1 MSTPE
6 DRITTRAAEDRT
18 QVGSAPAPARSQLE
32 GLGKRKK
39 RTKAPKAGATQKP
52 SRASRRAARKA
63 TAPPRTH
70 PPAYKLIAAV
80 ALIVALDILLFFAIG
95 YALGKQIL

>member
-6 DRITTRAAEDRT
+6 DRT
-18 QVGSAPAPARSQLE
+18 QVTDPPRSQLE

-39 RTKAPKAGATQKP
+39 RQKP
-52 SRASRRAARKA
+52 TRAGKPAKTSARQRRAAKKA
-63 TAPPRTH
+63 TAPPRQH
-70 PPAYKLIAAV
+70 PNAFKLIAAV

>member
-6 DRITTRAAEDRT
+6 DRT
-18 QVGSAPAPARSQLE
+18 QAPAPPRSQLE

-39 RTKAPKAGATQKP
+39 RQKPPKAPKPPKSGAAQ
-52 SRASRRAARKA
+52 RRAAKKA
-63 TAPPRTH
+63 AAPPRQH
-70 PPAYKLIAAV
+70 PNAYKLIAAV

-95 YALGKQIL
+95 YA

>member
-6 DRITTRAAEDRT
+6 DHT
-18 QVGSAPAPARSQLE
+18 QVPTPPRSQLE

-39 RTKAPKAGATQKP
+39 REKKPKAGKP
-52 SRASRRAARKA
+52 AGSGRPTARQRRAAKKA
-63 TAPPRTH
+63 AAPPRQH
-70 PPAYKLIAAV
+70 PHAVKLIAAV